1 MKKIIKAV
9 TITAAL
15 LGGQQAFAG
24 IPVIDGVSN
33 GMRIA
38 EFAQTVV
45 QWGKEIAEMQAQYQ
59 QLVQQYE
66 QMQQTHNSMNGA
78 RGWGS
83 VNMNDYGY
91 VDGDWQS
98 VLGNVDYSDYLE
110 AAKIAGIEDAAFSSE
125 SEAAEAMQN
134 MQNQNA
140 FNRAM
145 TEQGFNKTQQRLSNL
160 EALAAQVNA
169 ATEAKDI
176 ADLQARIQAEQVLL
190 QNEQNKMIMM
200 AQLQQNQ
207 RDIAEQQDRERL
219 MKMSNYKKVDW

>member
-1 MKKIIKAV
+1 
-9 TITAAL
+9 
-15 LGGQQAFAG
+15 
-24 IPVIDGVSN
+24 
-33 GMRIA
+33 
-38 EFAQTVV
+38 
-45 QWGKEIAEMQAQYQ
+45 
-59 QLVQQYE
+59 
-66 QMQQTHNSMNGA
+66 
-78 RGWGS
+78 
-83 VNMNDYGY
+83 MNDYGY

-190 QNEQNKMIMM
+190 QNEQNKMIML

>member
-1 MKKIIKAV
+1 MSMKKIIKAV

-59 QLVQQYE
+59 QMVTQYE
-66 QMQQTHNSMNGA
+66 SMNGA

-83 VNMNDYGY
+83 VNQNDYGY

-145 TEQGFNKTQQRLSNL
+145 TEEGFNKTQQRLSNL
-160 EALAAQVNA
+160 EALAAQVNS

-219 MKMSNYKKVDW
+219 MKMSNYKRVDW

>member
-59 QLVQQYE
+59 QMVTQYE
-66 QMQQTHNSMNGA
+66 SMNGA

-83 VNMNDYGY
+83 VNQNDYGY

-145 TEQGFNKTQQRLSNL
+145 TEEGFNKTQQRLSNL
-160 EALAAQVNA
+160 EALAAQVNS

-219 MKMSNYKKVDW
+219 MKMSNYKRVDW